1 MNQDALS
8 SRYDAQAG
16 VFLILLPFFLL
27 FVGDLQVPIGESTMT
42 VPMGMFIVFPMLVL
56 CMALERIVI
65 PSSVL
70 LLVGTLFFGLLGL
83 LLTPEGG
90 FLRAAAG
97 TLPLLYAICI
107 LMVYAQFYR
116 YITVERAAGMML
128 AGGIVLAVAAIILF
142 VVAVMSPG
150 GYYEQK
156 LLIETPL
163 GRSNYLAAFLIFL
176 FALAL
181 AKQRALACLF
191 AVAIFCTMSRGGA
204 LMFLLFIAALQ
215 MEKWRLLWLVWLGP
229 LLLFFAATFLVSS
242 DHQHSIVALAGP
254 YQGEVLSIINRL
266 LLWSFGFDLW
276 IQHPLFGI
284 GPNTFRTFVELNPGI
299 ENVWGAHNS
308 IIQMLLNY
316 GLFGTFLYV
325 LYLREIYVRLRRAEQ
340 TAPWFRYL
348 RVAFVV
354 LQVFGLFEPLVGSAA
369 FEVLL
374 AYMLILALKQTSLP
388 VSADTSIM
396 AK

>member
-16 VFLILLPFFLL
+16 NFLILLPFFLL

-107 LMVYAQFYR
+107 LMVYTQFYR
-116 YITVERAAGMML
+116 YIIVERAAGMML

-191 AVAIFCTMSRGGA
+191 AVSIFCTMSRGGA

-229 LLLFFAATFLVSS
+229 LLLFFAATFLVSN
-242 DHQHSIVALAGP
+242 DHQHSIVALVGP

-316 GLFGTFLYV
+316 GLVGTFLYA

-369 FEVLL
+369 FEALL

-388 VSADTSIM
+388 VSADT
-396 AK
+396 